1 VFFVTSCFRGCIL
14 ISDDSL
20 TEMRLFIAVDLSEE
34 AREAMAAEQKRIAA
48 ALGGP
53 KPSRHPKW
61 VRPEHAHLTLV
72 FLGNVDA
79 ARVTSVV
86 EAVGGDVD
94 LAPFDMVLEGAGAF
108 PPRGAPRVLWIGTT
122 TGAAELTA
130 LQRLLSSRV
139 AGLGVELEARP
150 FHPHLTL
157 GRWRE
162 SRPSDRDRALAA
174 ARSGALAQVH
184 VRYATL
190 YESRLSSSGAAY
202 IALARANLAPRTHP
216 RT

>member
-1 VFFVTSCFRGCIL
+1 
-14 ISDDSL
+14 
-20 TEMRLFIAVDLSEE
+20 MRLFIAVDLSEE

-48 ALGGP
+48 ALGGT
-53 KPSRHPKW
+53 KTSLHPKW

-79 ARVTSVV
+79 SRVPAVV

-122 TGAAELTA
+122 TGATELTV
-130 LQRLLSSRV
+130 LQRLLSSRL
-139 AGLGVELEARP
+139 AGLGVELETRP

-162 SRPSDRDRALAA
+162 SRPSDRDHALAA
-174 ARSGALAQVH
+174 ARPGAIARVH

-202 IALARANLAPRTHP
+202 SALTRANLAPRMGP
-216 RT
+216 VRSVRL